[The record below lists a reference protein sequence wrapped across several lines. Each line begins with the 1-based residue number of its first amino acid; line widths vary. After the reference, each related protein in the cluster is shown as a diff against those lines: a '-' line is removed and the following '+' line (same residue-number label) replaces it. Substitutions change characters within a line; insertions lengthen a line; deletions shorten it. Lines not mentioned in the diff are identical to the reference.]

1 MQHWS
6 GSIDL
11 IAGQAVIAAVR
22 VTASGQGVVRLALDR
37 PACQLDYAVSAAGI
51 ESLSQYDDCIQSVE
65 VVSLAPDADGYLLRV
80 TVAAEDGLVCADW
93 SVVSGD
99 AGFEQHSLTAV

>member
-65 VVSLAPDADGYLLRV
+65 VVSLA
-80 TVAAEDGLVCADW
+80 AAEDGLACADW

-99 AGFEQHSLTAV
+99 AGLEQPSLTAV